1 MQRLVTVGRV
11 AGVFGVRG
19 WLRIFSFTDPL
30 RNILDY
36 GPWYLGPHPD
46 RQRIFRVVDGAPHG
60 RGIIARLEGIEDRD
74 VARTLIGEPIS
85 VRRECFG
92 GTREGE
98 YFWSDLMGLRV
109 INEEGIE
116 FGRIVEMIE
125 TSANDVMV
133 VVGER
138 RRLLPFLSGTVVK
151 SVDPASGV
159 VRVDWDAGF

>member
-19 WLRIFSFTDPL
+19 WLRIFSFTDPP

-36 GPWYLGPHPD
+36 GPWYLGPHTD

-74 VARTLIGEPIS
+74 AARALIGEPIS

-98 YFWSDLMGLRV
+98 YFWSDLIGLRV

-116 FGRIVEMIE
+116 FGRIAEMLD

-138 RRLLPFLSGTVVK
+138 RRLLPFLYGTVVK
-151 SVDPASGV
+151 SVDLASGV
-159 VRVDWDAGF
+159 VRVDWDAGY

>member
-11 AGVFGVRG
+11 AGVFGVKG
-19 WLRIFSFTDPL
+19 WLRIFSFTDPP

-36 GPWYLGPHPD
+36 EPWYLGQPAD
-46 RQRIFRVVDGAPHG
+46 RQRLFRVVDGAPHG

-74 VARTLIGEPIS
+74 AARALIGEPIS
-85 VRRECFG
+85 VRRQCFA

-98 YFWSDLMGLRV
+98 YYWSDLVGLRV

-116 FGRIVEMIE
+116 FGRIAELIE

-138 RRLLPFLSGTVVK
+138 RRLLPFLYGTVVK
-151 SVDPASGV
+151 SVDTANGV
-159 VRVDWDAGF
+159 VRVDWDAGY